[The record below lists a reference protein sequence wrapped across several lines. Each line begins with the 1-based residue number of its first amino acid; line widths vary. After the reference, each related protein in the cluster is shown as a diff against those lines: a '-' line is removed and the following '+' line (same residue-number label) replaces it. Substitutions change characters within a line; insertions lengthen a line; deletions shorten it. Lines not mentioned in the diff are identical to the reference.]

1 MTNVLLIVFTI
12 SLLYLGIATRLL
24 TYIRIFAFQ
33 GLLLFGVSFIELT
46 QITTLNLIFILL
58 ETIIFKTIVVPL
70 FMNYVIKK
78 NKITR
83 DSEPY
88 LPSFISLIIITTII
102 IITFILSNA
111 INASHISKIY
121 FVVALS
127 ALFAGLYII
136 ITRRKIITHVMGFLI
151 VENGV
156 FLFYPL
162 AVGNKMPML
171 LNTGILLDFFLS
183 FPVLGIFVNKIKD
196 VFKEPDMQTLSQ
208 LRD

>member
-12 SLLYLGIATRLL
+12 SLLYLGIASRLL

-33 GLLLFGVSFIELT
+33 GILLFGVSYLELT
-46 QITTLNLIFILL
+46 EITTLNLVFILL
-58 ETIIFKTIVVPL
+58 ETIVFKTFAVPI

-88 LPSFISLIIITTII
+88 LSNFISLIIITTII
-102 IITFILSNA
+102 IITFILSNT
-111 INASHISKIY
+111 IDSSHISKIY

-127 ALFAGLYII
+127 ALFTGLYFII
-136 ITRRKIITHVMGFLI
+136 SRKKIITHVMGFLV

-156 FLFYPL
+156 FILSL

-183 FPVLGIFVNKIKD
+183 FLVLGIFVNKIKD
-196 VFKEPDMQTLSQ
+196 VFKEPDVHTLSQ

>member
-46 QITTLNLIFILL
+46 HITTLNLIFILL
-58 ETIIFKTIVVPL
+58 ETIIFKTIAVPL
-70 FMNYVIKK
+70 FMSYVIKK
-78 NKITR
+78 NRITR
-83 DSEPY
+83 DTEPY
-88 LPSFISLIIITTII
+88 LPSFISLIIITII
-102 IITFILSNA
+102 IIIFFILSNA
-111 INASHISKIY
+111 INASQISKIY
-121 FVVALS
+121 FVVANS
-127 ALFAGLYII
+127 TLFAGLYII
-136 ITRRKIITHVMGFLI
+136 ITRRKIITQVMGFLI

-156 FLFYPL
+156 FILSL
-162 AVGNKMPML
+162 AIGNKMPML
-171 LNTGILLDFFLS
+171 LNTGILLDLFLS
-183 FPVLGIFVNKIKD
+183 FLVLGIFINKIKD